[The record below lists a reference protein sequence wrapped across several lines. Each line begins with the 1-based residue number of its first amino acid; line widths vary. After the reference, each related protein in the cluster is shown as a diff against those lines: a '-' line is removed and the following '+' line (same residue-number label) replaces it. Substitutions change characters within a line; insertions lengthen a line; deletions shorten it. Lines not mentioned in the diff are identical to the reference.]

1 VGTETLTDLQLAV
14 MTALWEVGE
23 GGVSE
28 ILAIMARNGTEIAP
42 TTVATLLQRL
52 TKQGWVEHRSQ
63 GRHFVYR
70 AKVAREEAAK
80 TVVDRV
86 LQSFFGGKA
95 SALTAQLLESDK
107 LTSDELEEM
116 RRLLKEKGR

>member
-14 MTALWEVGE
+14 MKALWEVGE

-28 ILAIMARNGTEIAP
+28 ILAVMTRDGTDLAP

-52 TKQGWVEHRSQ
+52 SKQGWVEHRSR

-70 AKVAREEAAK
+70 AQVGREEAAK
-80 TVVDRV
+80 SVLDRV
-86 LQSFFGGKA
+86 VQSFFGGKV
-95 SALTAQLLESDK
+95 SALTAQLLESEK
-107 LTSDELEEM
+107 LTPEELEEM
-116 RRLLKEKGR
+116 RKLLKDKGS

>member
-1 VGTETLTDLQLAV
+1 MGTETLTDLQLAV